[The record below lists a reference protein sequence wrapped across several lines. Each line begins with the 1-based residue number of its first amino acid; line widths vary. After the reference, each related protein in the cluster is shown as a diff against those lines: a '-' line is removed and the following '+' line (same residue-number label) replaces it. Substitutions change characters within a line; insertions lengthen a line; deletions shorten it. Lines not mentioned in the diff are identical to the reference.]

1 MTLKEEFPVLGMGCA
16 MCAARVEQALR
27 AQKGVAQAT
36 VNFAAQ
42 TVLVQYDN
50 QACTTSQ
57 LQRCVQ
63 AAGYDLI
70 ISDNAGQAEEEAEQ
84 TRRRQWTGMRNRTL
98 LAAALSL
105 AVWSIQMFLTPSL
118 PSALLM
124 WLLTTPVV
132 AWCGRSFYA
141 NAITQLRHG
150 SAGMDLLVAT
160 GTGVAYLHSASVLC
174 LHLGFGHGTALLAAA
189 LSLAVWSIQMF
200 LTPSLPSALLM
211 WLLTTPVVAWC
222 GRSFYA
228 NAITQLRHGSAGMDL
243 LVATGTGVAY
253 LHSASVLCLHLG
265 FGHGTAL
272 PHLYFES
279 AAMIITFVLAGRLL
293 EARAKSHT
301 TDALRTLISLSPHTV
316 TATDDEGRTWE
327 KRIQDVSVGDLL
339 LAKAGERIAVDGSVT
354 SGTSCVDESMLSG
367 ESIPVDKEVGSRVYA
382 GTTNLQGSFTYRAQ
396 CVGNHTL
403 LAQIIQMVR
412 EAQGSKAPVQR
423 LADRVAAVFVPTIMS
438 LSVLTLI
445 AWGLLGGADGWQRG
459 LTAAVSVLVVACPC
473 ALGLATPTAITV
485 AIGRAASE
493 GILVQDA
500 AALEEACRTGAVVM
514 DKTGTL
520 TTGHPTVT
528 RAQWNG
534 DKALLGPV
542 LMAMESRST
551 HPLAQ
556 AVRQY
561 LTDNRLTLTPQSAA
575 LTPDTCST
583 LPGMGI
589 EATIHGTA
597 YLLGN
602 RRLMEQRGIRLDE
615 PLAEACR
622 QWESE
627 GHTIIL
633 LADGQEALAILG
645 VADPLKATSKEAVDQ
660 LREMGIEVHMLT
672 GDNDRAAAHTAHEAG
687 IGNYAGNALPAD
699 KAAFVKH
706 LQSQGKHVAMVGD
719 GINDSAA
726 LATANLSI
734 AMGQGSDT
742 AMNVAMLTI
751 IGSDLRQI
759 GRAIRLSR
767 TTVRII
773 RENLF
778 WAFFYNIIGVPVAA
792 GLLYPLCGMML
803 NPMYASMAMA
813 MSSICVVANSLR
825 IRGRGSRQT

>member
-1 MTLKEEFPVLGMGCA
+1 
-16 MCAARVEQALR
+16 
-27 AQKGVAQAT
+27 
-36 VNFAAQ
+36 
-42 TVLVQYDN
+42 
-50 QACTTSQ
+50 
-57 LQRCVQ
+57 
-63 AAGYDLI
+63 
-70 ISDNAGQAEEEAEQ
+70 
-84 TRRRQWTGMRNRTL
+84 
-98 LAAALSL
+98 
-105 AVWSIQMFLTPSL
+105 
-118 PSALLM
+118 
-124 WLLTTPVV
+124 
-132 AWCGRSFYA
+132 
-141 NAITQLRHG
+141 
-150 SAGMDLLVAT
+150 
-160 GTGVAYLHSASVLC
+160 
-174 LHLGFGHGTALLAAA
+174 
-189 LSLAVWSIQMF
+189 
-200 LTPSLPSALLM
+200 
-211 WLLTTPVVAWC
+211 
-222 GRSFYA
+222 
-228 NAITQLRHGSAGMDL
+228 
-243 LVATGTGVAY
+243 
-253 LHSASVLCLHLG
+253 
-265 FGHGTAL
+265 
-272 PHLYFES
+272 
-279 AAMIITFVLAGRLL
+279 
-293 EARAKSHT
+293 
-301 TDALRTLISLSPHTV
+301 
-316 TATDDEGRTWE
+316 
-327 KRIQDVSVGDLL
+327 
-339 LAKAGERIAVDGSVT
+339 
-354 SGTSCVDESMLSG
+354 
-367 ESIPVDKEVGSRVYA
+367 
-382 GTTNLQGSFTYRAQ
+382 
-396 CVGNHTL
+396 
-403 LAQIIQMVR
+403 
-412 EAQGSKAPVQR
+412 
-423 LADRVAAVFVPTIMS
+423 MS

-500 AALEEACRTGAVVM
+500 AALEEACRTDAVVM

-561 LTDNRLTLTPQSAA
+561 LTDNRLALSPQSAV

-751 IGSDLRQI
+751 IGSDMRQI

-825 IRGRGSRQT
+825 IRGIGSRQA

>member
-50 QACTTSQ
+50 QAYTTSQ

-63 AAGYDLI
+63 AAGYDLV
-70 ISDNAGQAEEEAEQ
+70 ISDNAAQAEEEAEQ
-84 TRRRQWTGMRNRTL
+84 ARSKQWADTRNRTL

-160 GTGVAYLHSASVLC
+160 GTGVAYLHSA
-174 LHLGFGHGTALLAAA
+174 T
-189 LSLAVWSIQMF
+189 
-200 LTPSLPSALLM
+200 
-211 WLLTTPVVAWC
+211 
-222 GRSFYA
+222 
-228 NAITQLRHGSAGMDL
+228 
-243 LVATGTGVAY
+243 
-253 LHSASVLCLHLG
+253 VLCLHLG

-500 AALEEACRTGAVVM
+500 AALEEACRTDAVVM

-561 LTDNRLTLTPQSAA
+561 LTDNRLALSPQSAV

-660 LREMGIEVHMLT
+660 LHEMGIAVHMLT

>member
-63 AAGYDLI
+63 AAGYDLV

-124 WLLTTPVV
+124 WLLATPVV

-160 GTGVAYLHSASVLC
+160 GTGVAYLYSATVLC
-174 LHLGFGHGTALLAAA
+174 LHLGFGHGT
-189 LSLAVWSIQMF
+189 V
-200 LTPSLPSALLM
+200 
-211 WLLTTPVVAWC
+211 
-222 GRSFYA
+222 
-228 NAITQLRHGSAGMDL
+228 
-243 LVATGTGVAY
+243 
-253 LHSASVLCLHLG
+253 
-265 FGHGTAL
+265 L

-500 AALEEACRTGAVVM
+500 AALEEACRTGAVVL

-561 LTDNRLTLTPQSAA
+561 LTDNRLTLSPQSVA

-660 LREMGIEVHMLT
+660 LHEMGIEVHMLT

-687 IGNYAGNALPAD
+687 ISNYVGNALPAD

>member
-1 MTLKEEFPVLGMGCA
+1 
-16 MCAARVEQALR
+16 
-27 AQKGVAQAT
+27 
-36 VNFAAQ
+36 
-42 TVLVQYDN
+42 
-50 QACTTSQ
+50 
-57 LQRCVQ
+57 
-63 AAGYDLI
+63 
-70 ISDNAGQAEEEAEQ
+70 
-84 TRRRQWTGMRNRTL
+84 
-98 LAAALSL
+98 
-105 AVWSIQMFLTPSL
+105 
-118 PSALLM
+118 
-124 WLLTTPVV
+124 
-132 AWCGRSFYA
+132 
-141 NAITQLRHG
+141 
-150 SAGMDLLVAT
+150 
-160 GTGVAYLHSASVLC
+160 
-174 LHLGFGHGTALLAAA
+174 
-189 LSLAVWSIQMF
+189 
-200 LTPSLPSALLM
+200 
-211 WLLTTPVVAWC
+211 
-222 GRSFYA
+222 
-228 NAITQLRHGSAGMDL
+228 
-243 LVATGTGVAY
+243 
-253 LHSASVLCLHLG
+253 
-265 FGHGTAL
+265 
-272 PHLYFES
+272 
-279 AAMIITFVLAGRLL
+279 MIITFVLAGRLL

-500 AALEEACRTGAVVM
+500 AALEEACRTDAVVM

-561 LTDNRLTLTPQSAA
+561 LTDNRLALSPQSAV

-645 VADPLKATSKEAVDQ
+645 VADPLKATSNEAVDQ
-660 LREMGIEVHMLT
+660 LHEMGIAVHMLT

-726 LATANLSI
+726 LVTANLSI

-825 IRGRGSRQT
+825 IRGRGSRQA

>member
-1 MTLKEEFPVLGMGCA
+1 M
-16 MCAARVEQALR
+16 
-27 AQKGVAQAT
+27 
-36 VNFAAQ
+36 
-42 TVLVQYDN
+42 
-50 QACTTSQ
+50 
-57 LQRCVQ
+57 
-63 AAGYDLI
+63 
-70 ISDNAGQAEEEAEQ
+70 
-84 TRRRQWTGMRNRTL
+84 
-98 LAAALSL
+98 
-105 AVWSIQMFLTPSL
+105 
-118 PSALLM
+118 
-124 WLLTTPVV
+124 
-132 AWCGRSFYA
+132 
-141 NAITQLRHG
+141 
-150 SAGMDLLVAT
+150 
-160 GTGVAYLHSASVLC
+160 
-174 LHLGFGHGTALLAAA
+174 
-189 LSLAVWSIQMF
+189 
-200 LTPSLPSALLM
+200 
-211 WLLTTPVVAWC
+211 
-222 GRSFYA
+222 
-228 NAITQLRHGSAGMDL
+228 
-243 LVATGTGVAY
+243 
-253 LHSASVLCLHLG
+253 
-265 FGHGTAL
+265 
-272 PHLYFES
+272 
-279 AAMIITFVLAGRLL
+279 
-293 EARAKSHT
+293 
-301 TDALRTLISLSPHTV
+301 
-316 TATDDEGRTWE
+316 
-327 KRIQDVSVGDLL
+327 
-339 LAKAGERIAVDGSVT
+339 
-354 SGTSCVDESMLSG
+354 
-367 ESIPVDKEVGSRVYA
+367 
-382 GTTNLQGSFTYRAQ
+382 
-396 CVGNHTL
+396 
-403 LAQIIQMVR
+403 
-412 EAQGSKAPVQR
+412 
-423 LADRVAAVFVPTIMS
+423 
-438 LSVLTLI
+438 
-445 AWGLLGGADGWQRG
+445 
-459 LTAAVSVLVVACPC
+459 SVLVVACPC

-500 AALEEACRTGAVVM
+500 AALEEACRTGAVVL

-561 LTDNRLTLTPQSAA
+561 LTDNRLTLSPQSAA

-645 VADPLKATSKEAVDQ
+645 VADPLKTTSKEAVDQ

-767 TTVRII
+767 ATVRII

-825 IRGRGSRQT
+825 IRGRGSRQA

>member
-57 LQRCVQ
+57 LQQCVQ
-63 AAGYDLI
+63 AAGYDLV

-105 AVWSIQMFLTPSL
+105 AVWSMQMFLTPSL

-124 WLLTTPVV
+124 WLLATPVV

-160 GTGVAYLHSASVLC
+160 GVAYLHSA
-174 LHLGFGHGTALLAAA
+174 T
-189 LSLAVWSIQMF
+189 
-200 LTPSLPSALLM
+200 
-211 WLLTTPVVAWC
+211 
-222 GRSFYA
+222 
-228 NAITQLRHGSAGMDL
+228 
-243 LVATGTGVAY
+243 
-253 LHSASVLCLHLG
+253 VLCLHLG

-500 AALEEACRTGAVVM
+500 AALEEACRTGAVVL

-520 TTGHPTVT
+520 TTGHPMVT

-589 EATIHGTA
+589 EATIQGTA

-622 QWESE
+622 QWENE

-660 LREMGIEVHMLT
+660 LHEMGIEVHMLT

-706 LQSQGKHVAMVGD
+706 LQNQGKHVAMVGD

-751 IGSDLRQI
+751 IGSDMRQI

-778 WAFFYNIIGVPVAA
+778 WAFFYNIIGMPVAA

-825 IRGRGSRQT
+825 IRGRGSRQA

>member
-63 AAGYDLI
+63 AAGYDLV
-70 ISDNAGQAEEEAEQ
+70 ISDNAAQAEEEAEQ

-124 WLLTTPVV
+124 WLLATPVV

-160 GTGVAYLHSASVLC
+160 GTGVAYLHSA
-174 LHLGFGHGTALLAAA
+174 T
-189 LSLAVWSIQMF
+189 
-200 LTPSLPSALLM
+200 
-211 WLLTTPVVAWC
+211 
-222 GRSFYA
+222 
-228 NAITQLRHGSAGMDL
+228 
-243 LVATGTGVAY
+243 
-253 LHSASVLCLHLG
+253 VLCLHLG

-500 AALEEACRTGAVVM
+500 AALEEACRTDAVVM

-534 DKALLGPV
+534 DKALPV

-561 LTDNRLTLTPQSAA
+561 LTDNRLALSPQSAV

-660 LREMGIEVHMLT
+660 LHEMGIAVHMLT

-759 GRAIRLSR
+759 GRAIRLSH

-825 IRGRGSRQT
+825 IRGRGSRQA